1 MQDRHLVLNVY
12 IIPAGPRSWTVS
24 YGLQSAAASGVRSRC
39 CGHIG
44 HGLQGVGD
52 DQTGG

>member
-12 IIPAGPRSWTVS
+12 IIPAGPRAWTLS
-24 YGLQSAAASGVRSRC
+24 YGLQSAAPTGVRSRR

-44 HGLQGVGD
+44 HGPQGVGD
-52 DQTGG
+52 DQTEG

>member
-12 IIPAGPRSWTVS
+12 IIPAGPWSWALPC
-24 YGLQSAAASGVRSRC
+24 GFQSVAPLGVRSRR
-39 CGHIG
+39 CGHMG

-52 DQTGG
+52 DQTEG